1 MKFTMREYFQ
11 SSTDFN
17 EAYGIGGNNNV
28 DSFLSD
34 PSSNNNNNNNNGSG
48 TTSGS
53 KKKSGVNTGG
63 LTLWKFLEFDKLT
76 NTQLNCIND
85 QSSNV
90 MNCLADCKNVKC
102 EKKCSR
108 EFVGNVQKCLNEKP
122 EEAEEEAEE
131 VEEVEEEIRPRFK
144 INQMN
149 NIPNEG
155 SYLGNN
161 FARFTPIEGDT
172 YKVNVQAP
180 IYPDLAENLL
190 EKKKSIRGKNAS
202 RIELDLIAKECRQ
215 NGGFLRGG
223 NHSKN
228 C

>member
-1 MKFTMREYFQ
+1 M
-11 SSTDFN
+11 
-17 EAYGIGGNNNV
+17 
-28 DSFLSD
+28 
-34 PSSNNNNNNNNGSG
+34 
-48 TTSGS
+48 
-53 KKKSGVNTGG
+53 
-63 LTLWKFLEFDKLT
+63 
-76 NTQLNCIND
+76 
-85 QSSNV
+85 
-90 MNCLADCKNVKC
+90 KC

-122 EEAEEEAEE
+122 LPAEEEAEE
-131 VEEVEEEIRPRFK
+131 EEAEEEEISPRFK

-180 IYPDLAENLL
+180 IYPDLANNLL